1 MEDARTNR
9 TEAIAAGQSGH
20 VVLETFDLGYPW
32 PIFDPFIVAAHLVDH
47 YPAANREMGPATSDG
62 QRSAR
67 PRTSPAGPTSAPAW
81 RCARGVRCGRCR
93 GRRG

>member
-1 MEDARTNR
+1 MEDAHTNR

-32 PIFDPFIVAAHLVDH
+32 PIFDPFIAAAHLVDH

-62 QRSAR
+62 QRDPHADW
-67 PRTSPAGPTSAPAW
+67 SAP
-81 RCARGVRCGRCR
+81 GQ
-93 GRRG
+93 RRRPDPLPGAQPITAK